1 MTRVLLVDDHPVVRT
16 GLRMLLTAAGIE
28 VVAEAGNGQD
38 AVRLAS
44 EYDVEVVLM
53 DLQMGPGI
61 DGVAAT
67 EQVLAQPDAP
77 RVLILTTYDT
87 DRDILR
93 AVEAGAS
100 GYLLKDAPPDDLV
113 DAVHRAARGETV
125 LAPVVADRLLAR
137 LRNPAPT
144 LSARELEVLRQVSR
158 GCSNRDVA
166 KELFLSEATVKTHL
180 VHIFE
185 KLGVD
190 SRTGAVARARELGLL
205 RD

>member
-16 GLRMLLTAAGIE
+16 GLRMLLTTAGIE
-28 VVAEAGNGQD
+28 VIAEADNGED

-44 EYDVEVVLM
+44 EYDVDVVLM
-53 DLQMGPGI
+53 DLQMGAGM

-67 EQVLAQPDAP
+67 EQVLAKPDAP

-137 LRNPAPT
+137 MRNPAPT
-144 LSARELEVLRQVSR
+144 LSSRELEVLHEVAQGR
-158 GCSNRDVA
+158 SNREVA
-166 KELFLSEATVKTHL
+166 KQLFLSEATVKTHL
-180 VHIFE
+180 VHVFE
-185 KLGVD
+185 KLGAD

-205 RD
+205 DD

>member
-16 GLRMLLTAAGIE
+16 GLRMLLTTAGID
-28 VVAEAGNGQD
+28 VVAEADNGQD
-38 AVRLAS
+38 AVRLAG
-44 EYDVEVVLM
+44 EYDVDVLLM
-53 DLQMGPGI
+53 DLQMGPGM

-67 EQVLAQPDAP
+67 EQVLARPNAP

-87 DRDILR
+87 DQDILR

-144 LSARELEVLRQVSR
+144 LSARELEVLRQVAQGR
-158 GCSNRDVA
+158 SNREVA
-166 KELFLSEATVKTHL
+166 KALFVSEATVKTHL
-180 VHIFE
+180 VHVFE
-185 KLGVD
+185 KLGAD

>member
-16 GLRMLLTAAGIE
+16 GLRMLLTTAGIE
-28 VVAEAGNGQD
+28 VVAEAADGQE
-38 AVRLAS
+38 AVRLAG
-44 EYDVEVVLM
+44 EYDVDVVLM

-61 DGVAAT
+61 DGVTAT
-67 EQVLAQPDAP
+67 EQVLARPDAP

-87 DRDILR
+87 DQDILR

-144 LSARELEVLRQVSR
+144 LSARELEVLRQVSQGR
-158 GCSNRDVA
+158 SNREVA

-180 VHIFE
+180 VHVFE
-185 KLGVD
+185 KLGAD

>member
-16 GLRMLLTAAGIE
+16 GLRMLLASGGID
-28 VVAEAGNGQD
+28 VVAEAGNGHD
-38 AVRLAS
+38 GVRLAQ
-44 EYDVEVVLM
+44 EEDVDVVLM
-53 DLQMGPGI
+53 DLQLGAGI

-67 EQVLAQPDAP
+67 EQILARENAP

-100 GYLLKDAPPDDLV
+100 GYLLKDAPPGELV

-125 LAPVVADRLLAR
+125 LAPVVANRLLSR

-144 LSARELEVLRQVSR
+144 LSPRELDVLRQVAKGR
-158 GCSNRDVA
+158 SNREVA
-166 KELFLSEATVKTHL
+166 KKLFLSEATVKTHL
-180 VHIFE
+180 VHVFD

-190 SRTGAVARARELGLL
+190 SRTGAVTRARELGLL

>member
-16 GLRMLLTAAGIE
+16 GLRMLLTTAGIE
-28 VVAEAGNGQD
+28 VVAEADNGQD
-38 AVRLAS
+38 GVRLAA
-44 EYDVEVVLM
+44 EHDVDVVLM
-53 DLQMGPGI
+53 DLQMGAGM

-67 EQVLAQPDAP
+67 EQVLAAPDAP

-87 DRDILR
+87 DQDILR

-100 GYLLKDAPPDDLV
+100 GYLLKDAPPDELV

-137 LRNPAPT
+137 LRSPRPT
-144 LSARELEVLRQVSR
+144 LSARELEVLRQVAQGR
-158 GCSNRDVA
+158 SNREVA
-166 KELFLSEATVKTHL
+166 KALFLSEATVKTHL
-180 VHIFE
+180 VHVFE
-185 KLGVD
+185 KLGAD

>member
-16 GLRMLLTAAGIE
+16 GLRMLLTTAEIE
-28 VVAEAGNGQD
+28 VVAEADNGLD
-38 AVRLAS
+38 AVRFAG
-44 EYDVEVVLM
+44 EHDVDVVLM

-67 EQVLAQPDAP
+67 AQILAQPDAP

-87 DRDILR
+87 DRNILR

-158 GCSNRDVA
+158 GRSNREVA

-180 VHIFE
+180 VHVFE

>member
-16 GLRMLLTAAGIE
+16 GLRMLLSAAGIE
-28 VVAEAGNGQD
+28 VVAEGANGKD
-38 AVRLAS
+38 AVRLVR
-44 EYDVEVVLM
+44 EYAVDVVLM
-53 DLQMGPGI
+53 DLQMGTGM

-67 EQVLAQPDAP
+67 EQILARSDAP

-87 DRDILR
+87 DQDILR

-113 DAVHRAARGETV
+113 EAVHRAARGETV

-137 LRNPAPT
+137 LRNPLRT
-144 LSARELEVLRQVSR
+144 LSARELEVLRQVSHGR
-158 GCSNRDVA
+158 SNREVA
-166 KELFLSEATVKTHL
+166 KALFLSEATVKTHL
-180 VHIFE
+180 VHVFE

>member
-28 VVAEAGNGQD
+28 VVAEAANGQD
-38 AVRLAS
+38 AVRLAG
-44 EYDVEVVLM
+44 EYDVDVVLM
-53 DLQMGPGI
+53 DLQMGPGM

-67 EQVLAQPDAP
+67 ERVLAAPDAP

-87 DRDILR
+87 DQDILR

-137 LRNPAPT
+137 LRSPRPT
-144 LSARELEVLRQVSR
+144 LSGRELEVLRQVALGR
-158 GCSNRDVA
+158 SNREVA

-180 VHIFE
+180 VHVFE
-185 KLGVD
+185 KLGAD

>member
-16 GLRMLLTAAGIE
+16 GLRMLLTTAGID
-28 VVAEAGNGQD
+28 VVAEADNGQD
-38 AVRLAS
+38 AVRLAG
-44 EYDVEVVLM
+44 EYDVDVVLM
-53 DLQMGPGI
+53 DLQMGPGM

-67 EQVLAQPDAP
+67 EQVLARPNAP

-87 DRDILR
+87 DQDILR

-144 LSARELEVLRQVSR
+144 LSARELEVLRQVAQGR
-158 GCSNRDVA
+158 SNREVA
-166 KELFLSEATVKTHL
+166 KALFVSEATVKTHL
-180 VHIFE
+180 VHVFE
-185 KLGVD
+185 KLGAD

>member
-16 GLRMLLTAAGIE
+16 GLRMLLTTAGIE

-38 AVRLAS
+38 GVRLAA
-44 EYDVEVVLM
+44 EHEVDVVLM
-53 DLQMGPGI
+53 DLQMGAGM

-67 EQVLAQPDAP
+67 ERVLAAPDAP

-87 DRDILR
+87 DQDILR

-100 GYLLKDAPPDDLV
+100 GYLLKDAPPD
-113 DAVHRAARGETV
+113 
-125 LAPVVADRLLAR
+125 
-137 LRNPAPT
+137 
-144 LSARELEVLRQVSR
+144 EL
-158 GCSNRDVA
+158 GA
-166 KELFLSEATVKTHL
+166 
-180 VHIFE
+180 
-185 KLGVD
+185 D

>member
-16 GLRMLLTAAGIE
+16 GLRMLLSAAGIE
-28 VVAEAGNGQD
+28 VVAEGANGED
-38 AVRLAS
+38 AVRLVR
-44 EYDVEVVLM
+44 EYAVDVVLM
-53 DLQMGPGI
+53 DLQMGTGM

-67 EQVLAQPDAP
+67 EQILARSDAP

-87 DRDILR
+87 DQDILR

-113 DAVHRAARGETV
+113 EAVHRAARGETV

-137 LRNPAPT
+137 LRNPMRT
-144 LSARELEVLRQVSR
+144 LSARELEVLRQVSHGR
-158 GCSNRDVA
+158 SNREVA
-166 KELFLSEATVKTHL
+166 KALFLSEATVKTHL
-180 VHIFE
+180 VHVFE

>member
-16 GLRMLLTAAGIE
+16 GLRMLLTTAGIE
-28 VVAEAGNGQD
+28 VVAEADNGQD
-38 AVRLAS
+38 GVRLAA
-44 EYDVEVVLM
+44 EYAVDVVLM
-53 DLQMGPGI
+53 DLQMGPGL

-67 EQVLAQPDAP
+67 EQILAREAAP
-77 RVLILTTYDT
+77 RVLILTTYDN
-87 DRDILR
+87 DQDILR

-137 LRNPAPT
+137 LRNPVPA
-144 LSARELEVLRQVSR
+144 LSVRELDVLGHVAGGR
-158 GCSNRDVA
+158 SNREVA
-166 KELFLSEATVKTHL
+166 KALFLSEATVKTHL
-180 VHIFE
+180 VHIFD
-185 KLGVD
+185 KLGVE